1 MIITWLAKIIV
12 AINSNVKPSQ
22 VCLGVCFALM
32 LALIP
37 AGVPAV
43 PSANLLW
50 IAFFIVTFFL
60 KVNQG
65 VECVFLV
72 LFKLLVL
79 LVNPFVSAVGY
90 AVLSRPFLFDF
101 FTALSNVPIL
111 YFFHLNHTLVMGGL
125 VLGIVLFAPFY
136 LLSGALLKLY
146 RDSLREKIANSK
158 LVKGFLKLP
167 LVNTLSGIYTRAA
180 DFYAGIR

>member
-50 IAFFIVTFFL
+50 IAFFIATFFL

-65 VECVFLV
+65 VECVSLA
-72 LFKLLVL
+72 LFKLLVP

-125 VLGIVLFAPFY
+125 VLGMVLFAPFY
-136 LLSGALLKLY
+136 ILSGALLKLY
-146 RDSLREKIANSK
+146 RDSLREKIANSR

-167 LVNTLSGIYTRAA
+167 LVNTLSGIYTRSA